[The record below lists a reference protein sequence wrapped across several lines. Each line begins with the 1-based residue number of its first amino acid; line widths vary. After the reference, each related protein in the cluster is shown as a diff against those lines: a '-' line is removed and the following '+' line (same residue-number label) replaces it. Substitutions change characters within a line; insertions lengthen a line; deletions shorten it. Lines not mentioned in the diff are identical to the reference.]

1 MGLGIAV
8 YLAVIN
14 AMAFL
19 AFASDKR
26 RAVAG
31 IRRTPEQTL
40 LGLAAIGGSIGAL
53 AGQQMFRHKTR
64 KEPFRTILWSI
75 VAIQLGALVGWRL
88 L

>member
-1 MGLGIAV
+1 MVAGIAV
-8 YLAVIN
+8 YLAAIN

-31 IRRTPEQTL
+31 DRRTPEQTL
-40 LGLAAIGGSIGAL
+40 LGLAAIGGSLGAI
-53 AGQQMFRHKTR
+53 AGQQLFRHKTR

-75 VAIQLGALVGWRL
+75 PVLQAAALAGWRWL
-88 L
+88 